1 MTRCIERGRM
11 VSFRVLDAF
20 SRLVRNLP
28 SREPTP
34 KRRLRKKVSED
45 STQVFDRMRVSV
57 VMAHEPV
64 ANNRWI
70 TERWRVVGVVAASAI
85 RQPGEGRT
93 VIYSGADGTQYL
105 WPGFELRL
113 FPHESESY
121 YRNLLGQ
128 MPSVYVVCQVDDG
141 GEWIPVEVGVD
152 YVEAGARRE
161 AGDELEAVSMPPE
174 VYRWVEAFV
183 VKHYTPE
190 EPKMKRKRSG
200 GPKLYEP
207 ND

>member
-1 MTRCIERGRM
+1 M
-11 VSFRVLDAF
+11 
-20 SRLVRNLP
+20 
-28 SREPTP
+28 
-34 KRRLRKKVSED
+34 SED
-45 STQVFDRMRVSV
+45 SSVASDRLRVSV
-57 VMAHEPV
+57 IMAHEPV

-70 TERWRVVGVVAASAI
+70 AERWRVVGVVAARAVSP
-85 RQPGEGRT
+85 PGEGRT
-93 VIYSGADGTQYL
+93 VIYSGADGTHYL

-113 FPHESESY
+113 YPDESESY

-128 MPSVYVVCQVDDG
+128 MPSVYVVCQVDDD
-141 GEWIPVEVGVD
+141 GEWIPVEVSVD
-152 YVEAGARRE
+152 YVDAGARRE

-190 EPKMKRKRSG
+190 EPKSKRKRPDAHRSG
-200 GPKLYEP
+200 GPRLYEP